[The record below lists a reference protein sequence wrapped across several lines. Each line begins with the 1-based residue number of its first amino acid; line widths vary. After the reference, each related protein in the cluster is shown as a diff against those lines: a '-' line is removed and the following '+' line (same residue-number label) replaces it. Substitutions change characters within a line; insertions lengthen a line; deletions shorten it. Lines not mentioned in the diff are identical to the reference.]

1 MKIIVK
7 NKGSA
12 RSFEAPEDCQSWAA
26 ISVSSKPETWP
37 DLNQNKLIDWLKL
50 SFDDIDYFIGN
61 NYVLFDET
69 YADKILNF
77 IEKNKHVDILLV
89 HCEAGISRSPAIA
102 AAISKIYLGY
112 KEDQIY
118 FEKYSPNMLV
128 YKILLDVAFNRGIFS
143 FDKSQPEM
151 NSQEQSWENDSSF
164 M

>member
-1 MKIIVK
+1 MNIIVK

-12 RSFEAPEDCQSWAA
+12 RNFTPSEDCKSWAA
-26 ISVSSKPETWP
+26 ISVSSKPDAWP
-37 DLNQNKLIDWLKL
+37 DLNQDKLVDWLKL
-50 SFDDIDYFIGN
+50 SFDDIDYFVGE

-77 IEKNKHVDILLV
+77 VEKNKHVDTLLV

-118 FEKYSPNMLV
+118 FDKYSPNMLV
-128 YKILLDVAFNRGIFS
+128 YNVLLNVAFNRGLFAY
-143 FDKSQPEM
+143 DKNEPEM
-151 NSQEQSWENDSSF
+151 NSQEQYWD
-164 M
+164 